1 MCVCLLYIF
10 IYHALS
16 GQGPGCS
23 MAPGPHQLG
32 LQALACPRHPHFPT
46 PDVRLEHVRLE
57 AVHRAI
63 CRVQHLPAF
72 LPCPGKGERFHASRR
87 KTCFKE
93 KLLYAYAFGKLCW
106 SCLDISISFIT
117 TEPAAIAL
125 QMSALCLILLWNFCK
140 HLFAFYIMYVNVM
153 FSPCAKRQHMCLSAT
168 MAKQV
173 PYSGWLSWNNN
184 KSLSTWLLQLS
195 RSLKYQLSLRRRY
208 SSLCSTC
215 PINLARSVN
224 CKHRRFVGSSNCRH
238 RISPYSGDLITP

>member
-1 MCVCLLYIF
+1 MYIIF

-72 LPCPGKGERFHASRR
+72 LPCPGKGEKVSRFSAQDLLQR
-87 KTCFKE
+87 KTALC
-93 KLLYAYAFGKLCW
+93 LCLWQTVCW

-117 TEPAAIAL
+117 TEPAATAL
-125 QMSALCLILLWNFCK
+125 QISALCLILLWNVCK
-140 HLFAFYIMYVNVM
+140 HSFCILHYVCQCNV
-153 FSPCAKRQHMCLSAT
+153 RQHMCLSAT

-238 RISPYSGDLITP
+238 RISPHSGDLITP